1 MCHCKTPILPLSA
14 WFPTILMLSSLFI
27 GELLDIIARQM
38 VDLVYR
44 SCIPNNCFD
53 MAYGYCRL
61 CESGLRWWVMPV
73 EFIMVAGAGAWL
85 VWFINSVQ
93 NNQRKLEE
101 SKQPI
106 IQVKPKRKLF
116 VEYGKLKVGIE
127 IDDEEVPTRNTKQ

>member
-1 MCHCKTPILPLSA
+1 
-14 WFPTILMLSSLFI
+14 
-27 GELLDIIARQM
+27 
-38 VDLVYR
+38 
-44 SCIPNNCFD
+44 
-53 MAYGYCRL
+53 
-61 CESGLRWWVMPV
+61 
-73 EFIMVAGAGAWL
+73 MVAGAGAWL